1 MNVNRDKLQSQLK
14 NQMRHF
20 KKLLLFQIQFF
31 IQEDIPIRLAVMFA
45 PSRAWLVGGSQ
56 NTVFHRQPRRMH
68 DSLFVVAN
76 HGVLLE
82 YILDPLPDSSKISF
96 RVCHIDLQKSTYY
109 LNPIRDRTCFRIAA
123 LKSEIK
129 RNNYQYNS
137 IESTKW

>member
-1 MNVNRDKLQSQLK
+1 MNVNRDKLPSQLK

-20 KKLLLFQIQFF
+20 KKLLLFQIRFF

-96 RVCHIDLQKSTYY
+96 NY
-109 LNPIRDRTCFRIAA
+109 LNPIRNRTCFRIAA